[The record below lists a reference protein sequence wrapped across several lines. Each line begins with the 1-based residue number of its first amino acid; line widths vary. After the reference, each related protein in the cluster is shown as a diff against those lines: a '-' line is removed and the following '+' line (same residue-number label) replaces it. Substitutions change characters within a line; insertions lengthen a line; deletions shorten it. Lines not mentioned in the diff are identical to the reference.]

1 VRKLTH
7 WLSLMAS
14 SAALCAP
21 GCSSPTAGAGGASTA
36 TVWHWPW
43 SNPVAAAPAAPLI
56 SASDPTSLANKPRTP
71 GPDLYVATARV
82 YEKSGDSAAAAV
94 QYQKALAADPNNLP
108 ALLGYAALHDGQ
120 REYGDADKL
129 YQEAIKRHPK
139 DASVYNDRGLSY
151 QRRGH
156 LDEAARSLAKAI
168 ELQPDKPLYRNN
180 MATVLVAMHR
190 PEEALTHLTA
200 VHGPAVAH
208 YNLAILLH
216 RKANDQEAQY
226 HFAQAAQIDPS
237 LLEAREWAERL
248 SPNSRVPMPIAT
260 DERMPAARPP
270 IENVQIASRR
280 PIIVSAPERS
290 MADGPALGGVPPQ
303 VFDARGGSQPALA
316 RQQPTVAPYRPTV
329 VSPQPTLAP
338 PQPTIAVAQLP
349 NVGVRYPQ
357 HAPVAVAEGAIP
369 PSPDRLNE
377 LPAVGDG
384 LRPLPP
390 VQ

>member
-1 VRKLTH
+1 VRKLKH

-21 GCSSPTAGAGGASTA
+21 GCSSTTTGNGGATTA
-36 TVWHWPW
+36 NWWHWPW
-43 SNPVAAAPAAPLI
+43 SNPIAAAPAVPL
-56 SASDPTSLANKPRTP
+56 ASTTDPTSLAAKPRTP
-71 GPDLYVATARV
+71 GPDLYVATARA
-82 YEKSGDSAAAAV
+82 YEKSGDTGAAAV
-94 QYQKALAADPNNLP
+94 QYQKALDVDPSNLP

-120 REYGDADKL
+120 REFGDADKF

-139 DASVYNDRGLSY
+139 DAAVYNDRGLSY

-156 LDEAARSLAKAI
+156 LDEAARSLARAI

-190 PEEALTHLTA
+190 SDEALTQLTA
-200 VHGPAVAH
+200 VHGPAAAH

-237 LLEAREWAERL
+237 LLAAREWAERL
-248 SPNSRVPMPIAT
+248 SPNSRPATPIVA

-280 PIIVSAPERS
+280 PIIVPAPG

-316 RQQPTVAPYRPTV
+316 RQQPTVAPYRPMV

-377 LPAVGDG
+377 LPGVGDG